1 MKKFTAACLSLLL
14 LSVGWMP
21 ASYASPTSKK
31 VTVTCGSTVPDNN
44 ITGQAIVMV
53 CEASS
58 GGVCTGQTFECP
70 VPSCDSQTTSMTVA
84 CDPGFKVD
92 SLEAQVSVDDTTST
106 MHTVQGLKGKGFATS
121 DTCGNDTVSIS
132 VK

>member
-1 MKKFTAACLSLLL
+1 MQKFTAACLSLLL

-31 VTVTCGSTVPDNN
+31 VTVTCDSTMPDNV
-44 ITGQAIVMV
+44 TGQAIVMV

-58 GGVCTGQTFECP
+58 GGACTGQTFECP
-70 VPSCDSQTTSMTVA
+70 IPTCDSQTTSMTVA

-92 SLEAQVSVDDTTST
+92 AIQIQAVVDDLTDTA
-106 MHTVQGLKGKGFATS
+106 HTIANLKGKGFSTS
-121 DTCGNDTVSIS
+121 YALGTDTVTAAI
-132 VK
+132 K